1 MTDDKRN
8 NYYLSLY
15 KIIAL
20 CMSLTNDLYAPGTI
34 IGHIAFTVSVC
45 MYVAWVW
52 FNRIVRWLLDD
63 ILKKIAKNLKKL
75 YFHGTNY

>member
-20 CMSLTNDLYAPGTI
+20 CTSLTNDFYAPGTI
-34 IGHIAFTVSVC
+34 MDIAFTVSVC
-45 MYVAWVW
+45 MYVAWMG
-52 FNRIVRWLLDD
+52 FNRIVNKGH
-63 ILKKIAKNLKKL
+63 IF
-75 YFHGTNY
+75 Y